1 LPPGSREEGEMIRMY
16 EIFSVPSNSEEHV
29 EVYRQIFESLF
40 NLTNLSD
47 IRSNASAVTTAEF
60 ELHHRG
66 TIYNYET
73 RRRQRRLA
81 LGQTYTI
88 DGVEYGLEE
97 LENLYRAVDCGA
109 AQYLVQ
115 VQLEAVV
122 RDPAARALFFAV
134 AYGYALADQLKNFA
148 IVPCDTMTFQ
158 NIQLDVIPA
167 PSPPPPND
175 WVRNAMQHSNHTHTL
190 PSTRLEH

>member
-1 LPPGSREEGEMIRMY
+1 MIRMY

-60 ELHHRG
+60 ELHRG
-66 TIYNYET
+66 TIYNYNYNYET

-175 WVRNAMQHSNHTHTL
+175 WVRNATLKPYHTIPYHTL